1 MQSKFLAGVWEI
13 VKFGLIVLVIVMPIR
28 LYIAQPFI
36 VAGESMAP
44 TFSSGDYL
52 IIDELTYNFI
62 KEPSVGEVVVF
73 RYPQDPSKFF
83 IKRIVGLPGEEL
95 VVDGVEWKL
104 GDGEY
109 FVMGDNRKASLDSR
123 HDIAF
128 LPEKD
133 IHYVL
138 PLDDQD
144 IYENLWRDASRD
156 EQYAHSTTLAAVEFV
171 SALNAEREKRHLKKL
186 NLDNLLSQ
194 SGTIRAKAILESD
207 DFSTEATRSGL
218 DLSRSVA
225 KSGYRNIILGELIT
239 RGFYE
244 SEELMENFREFPQSA
259 ELLYSDEYQD
269 IGVSSVIDEIR
280 GCPTQAVVIHLGGY
294 KPPNYDKDEVAGWG
308 SLIDNLREV
317 TPSWEKLKG
326 ADTINQEKLERLLY
340 LLNIRLDNAV
350 RIHDRLSKNQWL
362 TEDEEKLVSMDK
374 DLHNEAQNLINELNR
389 P

>member
-1 MQSKFLAGVWEI
+1 
-13 VKFGLIVLVIVMPIR
+13 
-28 LYIAQPFI
+28 
-36 VAGESMAP
+36 
-44 TFSSGDYL
+44 
-52 IIDELTYNFI
+52 
-62 KEPSVGEVVVF
+62 
-73 RYPQDPSKFF
+73 
-83 IKRIVGLPGEEL
+83 
-95 VVDGVEWKL
+95 
-104 GDGEY
+104 
-109 FVMGDNRKASLDSR
+109 
-123 HDIAF
+123 
-128 LPEKD
+128 
-133 IHYVL
+133 
-138 PLDDQD
+138 
-144 IYENLWRDASRD
+144 
-156 EQYAHSTTLAAVEFV
+156 
-171 SALNAEREKRHLKKL
+171 
-186 NLDNLLSQ
+186 
-194 SGTIRAKAILESD
+194 
-207 DFSTEATRSGL
+207 
-218 DLSRSVA
+218 
-225 KSGYRNIILGELIT
+225 
-239 RGFYE
+239 
-244 SEELMENFREFPQSA
+244 MENFREFPQSA